1 MMIESGGLPASI
13 RAVFDLN
20 TCRQNHEGHRR
31 NAGDAMERP
40 PRFRFAFLG
49 FAGPGFDSNTAW
61 IGGMP
66 VGAAL
71 TLPIV
76 DVFDIEDD
84 IAPG

>member
-1 MMIESGGLPASI
+1 
-13 RAVFDLN
+13 
-20 TCRQNHEGHRR
+20 
-31 NAGDAMERP
+31 MERP